1 MEEEDISD
9 IIEFAKRYA
18 QIEAVYLGKTHSGE
32 STVYFYVPGYHF
44 DKELQKEINELDR
57 NLGLEMGMLA
67 FRRSPDCFTTQSHMP

>member
-32 STVYFYVPGYHF
+32 STVYFYVP
-44 DKELQKEINELDR
+44 DR
-57 NLGLEMGMLA
+57 K
-67 FRRSPDCFTTQSHMP
+67 SVV